1 MGNGSGESGQG
12 TSTAALVFGGSGPTR
27 KETESWNGTNWSNEN
42 SMSTGRIGTSGSGT
56 QTLALN
62 FAGEPFAVSTEEW
75 NGTGLITTTVTTT
88 SD

>member
-1 MGNGSGESGQG
+1 MGAS
-12 TSTAALVFGGSGPTR
+12 GGSLNTA
-27 KETESWNGTNWSNEN
+27 KQN
-42 SMSTGRIGTSGSGT
+42 TGGAGT

-75 NGTGLITTTVTTT
+75 NGTGLVTTTITTT